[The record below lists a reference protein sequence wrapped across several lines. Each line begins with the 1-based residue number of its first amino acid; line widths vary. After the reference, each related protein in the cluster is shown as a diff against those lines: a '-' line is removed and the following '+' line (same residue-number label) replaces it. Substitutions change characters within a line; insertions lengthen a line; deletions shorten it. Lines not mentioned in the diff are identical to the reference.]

1 LEKELPASKG
11 AGFFIVLAVVSYYW
25 GTMVGRFLSVG
36 VLLALSGPGQTPP
49 PNPDKPALRVTTRL
63 VQVNV
68 VVHRGSEPATGLTRE
83 DFQIFDKGKEQRI
96 AAFSGGT
103 PGMGASTTA
112 GSVGSSTH
120 VFSNRTERGAL
131 GVTIVL
137 FDALNTPP
145 SELSAAKAQA
155 MRSLNQLEG
164 NNSVALYALG
174 GRLLVLHDFT
184 QDIAHLRSV
193 LEKYP
198 AGSLP
203 VFDLNPGRSGLGA
216 NPATAGTPLG
226 RMANDANTELSAS
239 YSTLRTDLTLSAIEA
254 IARHVQSIPGRKN
267 LIWISSGFPIYIATI
282 GGSES
287 FHGETRNLARIL
299 TDADVAVYPVHTAGL
314 TGISSLDGN
323 VARTSRRP
331 GATTS
336 AAPPPPSML
345 TLADETGGKAFY
357 GTNDLAAA
365 MQKAISDAE
374 AAYTLGFY
382 PSEESLDGKFH
393 EIRVH
398 VKARGA
404 DVRYRRGYFA
414 TPETASTPQQRQ
426 AQLNQVVSSPLESSA
441 IAMKVRIDPA
451 DQPKPGSFRLIV
463 GIDLNTLS
471 LAMKGDHHVGGVQMM
486 LVQQSANGRR
496 LHGTDE
502 TIRLDLAADEF
513 ERMTKDGLVLV
524 KYVEPAPEV
533 FEIRVFLLDTNS
545 GALGSVFVPVT
556 REISVR

>member
-1 LEKELPASKG
+1 MIRRL
-11 AGFFIVLAVVSYYW
+11 LAV
-25 GTMVGRFLSVG
+25 G
-36 VLLALSGPGQTPP
+36 LLLISGSGHGQTPAP
-49 PNPDKPALRVTTRL
+49 ASDKPALRVTTRM

-68 VVHRGSEPATGLTRE
+68 VVHRGSEPATGLTKE

-96 AAFSGGT
+96 AAFSGGGSGVGT
-103 PGMGASTTA
+103 RATA
-112 GSVGSSTH
+112 GAAGTPTH
-120 VFSNRTERGAL
+120 VYSNRADRAAP
-131 GVTIVL
+131 GVTVIL

-145 SELSAAKAQA
+145 SELSAAKIQA
-155 MRSLNQLEG
+155 MRCLNQLEG

-174 GRLLVLHDFT
+174 GRLWVLHDFT

-193 LEKYP
+193 LENYP

-203 VFDLNPGRSGLGA
+203 VFDLNPARSGLGA
-216 NPATAGTPLG
+216 NPAIAGTPLG
-226 RMANDANTELSAS
+226 RMAADANTEMSGS
-239 YSTLRTDLTLSAIEA
+239 YARLRTELTISAIEA
-254 IARHVQSIPGRKN
+254 IARHVQPIPGRKN
-267 LIWISSGFPIYIATI
+267 LVWISSGFPADIPII

-287 FHGETRNLARIL
+287 FHGETRNLGRIL
-299 TDADVAVYPVHTAGL
+299 TDADVAVYPIHTAGL
-314 TGISSLDGN
+314 TGISALGGN
-323 VARTSRRP
+323 IARTSRQPRVTNS
-331 GATTS
+331 ATP
-336 AAPPPPSML
+336 APPSML
-345 TLADETGGKAFY
+345 TLADQTGGKAYY
-357 GTNDLAAA
+357 GSNDLAAA
-365 MQKAISDAE
+365 LQNAISDAE

-382 PSEESLDGKFH
+382 PAEESLDGKFH

-398 VKARGA
+398 VKARGT

-414 TPETASTPQQRQ
+414 TPEPASTPQQRQ
-426 AQLNQVVSSPLESSA
+426 AQLDKSVSSPFESTT

-471 LAMKGDHHVGGVQMM
+471 LAAKGDHHAGGVQMM

-502 TIRLDLAADEF
+502 TIRLDLAPDEF

-524 KYVEPAPEV
+524 KYVEPAAEV

-545 GALGSVFVPVT
+545 GALGSVFVPVARGT
-556 REISVR
+556 EVR

>member
-1 LEKELPASKG
+1 
-11 AGFFIVLAVVSYYW
+11 
-25 GTMVGRFLSVG
+25 
-36 VLLALSGPGQTPP
+36 LLLTLCSGYGQTPAA
-49 PNPDKPALRVTTRL
+49 NSDKPVLRVTTRMVL
-63 VQVNV
+63 VNV
-68 VVHRGSEPATGLTRE
+68 VVHRGSEPATGLTKE
-83 DFQIFDKGKEQRI
+83 DFRIFDKGKEQRI

-103 PGMGASTTA
+103 PSMSASAAAGPA
-112 GSVGSSTH
+112 GSPAH
-120 VFSNRTERGAL
+120 VFSNRTDRGTP
-131 GVTIVL
+131 GVTIIL

-164 NNSVALYALG
+164 NSSVALYALG
-174 GRLLVLHDFT
+174 GRLIVLHDFT
-184 QDIAHLRSV
+184 QDVAHLRSV

-203 VFDLNPGRSGLGA
+203 MFDLNPARSGLSA
-216 NPATAGTPLG
+216 NPATAGTPLD

-239 YSTLRTDLTLSAIEA
+239 YSKLRTDLTLSAIEA

-267 LIWISSGFPIYIATI
+267 LVWISSGFPVYIAAI
-282 GGSES
+282 AGGES

-314 TGISSLDGN
+314 TSISALAGN

-331 GATTS
+331 GVTNS
-336 AAPPPPSML
+336 AVPPPPSML
-345 TLADETGGKAFY
+345 TLADETGGKAYY

-382 PSEESLDGKFH
+382 PAEESLDGKFH
-393 EIRVH
+393 EIRVQ

-414 TPETASTPQQRQ
+414 MPEAASTPQQRQ
-426 AQLNQVVSSPLESSA
+426 AQLNAAVSSPLESSA
-441 IAMKVRIDPA
+441 IGMKVRIDPA

-471 LAMKGDHHVGGVQMM
+471 LATKGDHHVGGVQMM
-486 LVQQSANGRR
+486 LVQQSADGRR

-502 TIRLDLAADEF
+502 TIRLDLAPDEF
-513 ERMTKDGLVLV
+513 ERMIRDGLVVV
-524 KYVEPAPEV
+524 KYVEPAAEV
-533 FEIRVFLLDTNS
+533 FEFRVFLLDTNS
-545 GALGSVFVPVT
+545 GALGSVFVPVA
-556 REISVR
+556 RVR